1 MGSKEE
7 VKPDPSA
14 TTTETDLNG
23 RHPTPPLT
31 EHDRSE
37 APVEHPSALNRT
49 NEAKAVSAPAH
60 TGEDLGA
67 VADHITDA
75 WNKMNSWS
83 LTPRDDA
90 PGSSRRE
97 SELTAREA
105 ELDAKDAAIRG
116 QLHDVERLQEQLAQ
130 RERELE
136 AQGAKLAADQAT
148 WAEREALLTKK
159 AEELS
164 RREHAVAQ
172 RWSRLQSGQ
181 VPSPSDS
188 APPDH

>member
-1 MGSKEE
+1 M
-7 VKPDPSA
+7 
-14 TTTETDLNG
+14 
-23 RHPTPPLT
+23 
-31 EHDRSE
+31 
-37 APVEHPSALNRT
+37 EHPSALNRT

-105 ELDAKDAAIRG
+105 ELDAKDAALRG

-136 AQGAKLAADQAT
+136 AQGTELAAHQAT
-148 WAEREALLTKK
+148 WAEREAQLAKK

-172 RWSRLQSGQ
+172 RWSRLQNGR

-188 APPDH
+188 ATPDH